1 MDDEQEF
8 IAEAQRVRDEQVASQ
23 DVTNEEDP
31 AVQASIDHANATAG
45 SGPEPGS
52 GAPGFMELGG
62 LSKEE
67 IEAQQQEVAE
77 RASARGL

>member
-23 DVTNEEDP
+23 ETHEADP
-31 AVQASIDHANATAG
+31 AVQASIDHANETAG
-45 SGPEPGS
+45 TGPEPGS
-52 GAPGFMELGG
+52 GEPGFLELGG
-62 LSKEE
+62 LSKSE

>member
-8 IAEAQRVRDEQVASQ
+8 LAEAERVRDEQVRDNAPE
-23 DVTNEEDP
+23 VDP

-45 SGPEPGS
+45 TGPEPGS

-67 IEAQQQEVAE
+67 IEAQQQEVAAR
-77 RASARGL
+77 RASNPGV